1 VEFGSRFILSDT
13 GRSLEYVP
21 AATSETVVPVS
32 LDVET
37 VTPSETTE
45 DSGVEEGELEKLKK
59 QADEIIT
66 ILDDLENGDDVD
78 SITLDFSKKDEIRQ
92 ELFGDRPKDKL
103 TLGRQMLRLDTLMS
117 LMPDTKFKKSVLK
130 YLATKVGAQDW
141 SVLLG
146 KGSSLSTE

>member
-66 ILDDLENGDDVD
+66 ILDDLQDGNDVD
-78 SITLDFSKKDEIRQ
+78 KVTLDFSEKDGIRQ
-92 ELFGDRPKDKL
+92 ELFGDPPKDKL
-103 TLGRQMLRLDTLMS
+103 TLTRQTTRLDTLIS
-117 LMPDTKFKKSVLK
+117 LMKNTEFSKSVIKHLV
-130 YLATKVGAQDW
+130 TKVGAQ
-141 SVLLG
+141 
-146 KGSSLSTE
+146 